1 MRPHLNTRV
10 AAALLLAAVLGG
22 AGMAPVTA
30 SAADVGPDSTE
41 QMFWQSTERL
51 ATPDAYRAYLARYPS
66 GFFASL
72 AAAALSKAGE
82 PLKPTAPVPAPTSG
96 ARSMPEQGG
105 AITNL
110 TSPASSGAVSFSIG
124 ETFNGPTAVGVGWL
138 GAKKKL
144 VLPAGPWIA
153 LTAQDEIAN
162 LPSSLPAW
170 TQTYRVTLTTV
181 SFGRFSGGR
190 LVSLM
195 TFRFSAQKAPSVAWT
210 GVDGCERAG
219 VLKLQNSRPSK
230 SAWRDECVGL
240 AFDPAP
246 VSDGSPATAE
256 LQRSLVRLGAKLSGP
271 ALVSTWSY
279 SDRQRGFLGVARH
292 DWPGPALGNDAQAAR
307 DWTPENQVGDRQ
319 VFASGL
325 WKWTQA
331 YAAYAAAGF
340 ENDYAEDGKGP
351 LDFTV
356 ATSK

>member
-10 AAALLLAAVLGG
+10 AAALLLAAVFGS
-22 AGMAPVTA
+22 AGMVPATA

-82 PLKPTAPVPAPTSG
+82 PLKPTAPPPPIG
-96 ARSMPEQGG
+96 RSAPEQGG
-105 AITNL
+105 SLTNF
-110 TSPASSGAVSFSIG
+110 TRPASSGAVSFSIG

-144 VLPAGPWIA
+144 VLPAGRWTA
-153 LTAQDEIAN
+153 LAAQDEIA
-162 LPSSLPAW
+162 LVPA
-170 TQTYRVTLTTV
+170 YGGAYAGNSRATLTTV
-181 SFGRFSGGR
+181 SFGRFVGSR
-190 LVSLM
+190 LASLM
-195 TFRFSAQKAPSVAWT
+195 SFKFSAQKITALSWS
-210 GVDGCERAG
+210 GFDGCERAG
-219 VLKLQNSRPSK
+219 TIRLQSTPRK
-230 SAWRDECVGL
+230 SSWRDECVL
-240 AFDPAP
+240 QALDTNPL
-246 VSDGSPATAE
+246 SDMLPATVE
-256 LQRSLVRLGAKLSGP
+256 LQKSLVRLGGTVSGP

-279 SDRQRGFLGVARH
+279 SEKQRGLLSITRY
-292 DWPGPALGNDAQAAR
+292 DWPGPALGNDTQASR